1 MSGTSR
7 MKGRGSTIAPANRFE
22 RTQREDDFEQL
33 VPDDDAAN
41 ERSLRTEYL
50 PDDSQT
56 IVVEND
62 SPDIGFRYSVNC
74 YRGCSHGCS
83 YCYAR
88 PGHEYLGLNAGIDF
102 ESKIFV
108 KHRAPELFRDWLARD
123 KWVPETIM
131 FSGVTDC
138 YQPAE
143 REYRLTRG
151 CLEVACEA
159 RQPIAMV
166 TKNALVLRDLDVLA
180 EMASRHTALVSI
192 SITTLDA
199 ELARTMEPRTSPPEA
214 RLRAVRELTAA
225 GVPVTVLIAPIIP
238 GLNDT
243 EVPAI
248 LAAAAEAGA
257 RSGSFVLLRLPLT
270 VRPVFLDWLARTQPL
285 RAERVEAMI
294 RATRGGELNDAKF
307 GSRMR
312 GKGPYAEQIGATFRV
327 FAAKYG
333 LDRRVAPLDTSQ
345 FCSPR
350 AASGQMRLF

>member
-1 MSGTSR
+1 MSGKPR

-22 RTQREDDFEQL
+22 QTHREDDFEQL
-33 VPDDDAAN
+33 APDEPVAGDTN
-41 ERSLRTEYL
+41 LPTQYL

-108 KHRAPELFRDWLARD
+108 KHRAPELFRAWLARD
-123 KWVPETIM
+123 RWVPETIM

-143 REYRLTRG
+143 RRYRLTRG

-159 RQPIAMV
+159 RQPIGMV
-166 TKNALVLRDLDVLA
+166 TKNALVVRDVDVLA
-180 EMASRHTALVSI
+180 EMAAHRTTLVSI

-199 ELARTMEPRTSPPEA
+199 ELARTMEPRTSSPEA
-214 RLRAVRELTAA
+214 RLRAIRELTDA
-225 GVPVTVLIAPIIP
+225 GIPTTVLVAPIIP

-248 LAAAAEAGA
+248 LQAAAEAGA
-257 RSGSFVLLRLPLT
+257 LKASFVLLRLPLT
-270 VRPVFLDWLARTQPL
+270 VRPVFLDWLVRTQPL
-285 RAERVEAMI
+285 RAARVEALI
-294 RATRGGELNDAKF
+294 RSTRGGELSDGKF

-327 FAAKYG
+327 FAAKHG
-333 LDRRVAPLDTSQ
+333 LDRPTPELDASQ
-345 FCSPR
+345 FRPPR
-350 AASGQMRLF
+350 AASGQRRFF